1 MLDRSKKLKQD
12 QSIYT
17 KDVILVMAASFF
29 FMFSVMFVTP
39 LINGYA
45 ISLGAS
51 AVFAGVITGIMS
63 VVSMFLRP
71 VAGNLTDRFSKY
83 SLSFIGG
90 VLILIGVA
98 GYCFSPSG
106 NWLLIF
112 RLINGTGF
120 VLATVCMT
128 TWLAFLVPRSHVGE
142 AMGFYGLMNALAMA
156 LAPALAIN
164 LYKIIGYK
172 SALWLAVLAALLMIV
187 SIQFVGNHAKPKI
200 TNNKKR
206 KIKII
211 QKDAIPVALLTTF
224 FAIPYFITQAD
235 IVVYV
240 ERQPFSI
247 AVGYFFVIYA
257 IALLLIRIG
266 LKKYFDLIRF
276 GFWFWLSLVAM
287 ILFLI
292 IATFMV
298 NNWLMGLAA
307 IMLSIGYGVIYSVNQ
322 STALMLAPIE
332 EQGLA
337 SSTFYLGL
345 DIGMASGPMIGGVTA
360 QNLAPDD
367 FYPVLLVIVPIIL
380 IIYFIYR
387 KKLNGALNHR

>member
-1 MLDRSKKLKQD
+1 MKKR

-51 AVFAGVITGIMS
+51 AIFAGIITGIMS

-106 NWLLIF
+106 NWLLLF

-164 LYKIIGYK
+164 LYKVIGYK
-172 SALWLAVLAALLMIV
+172 SALWLAVLATILMIV

-200 TNNKKR
+200 IQNKKR

-211 QKDAIPVALLTTF
+211 QKDAIPVAMLTTF

-240 ERQPFSI
+240 ERQRFSI

-257 IALLLIRIG
+257 IALLLIRIV

-276 GFWFWLSLVAM
+276 GIWFWLSLISM

-322 STALMLAPIE
+322 STALMLAPME

-345 DIGMASGPMIGGVTA
+345 DIGMAAGPMIGGVTA
-360 QNLAPDD
+360 QNLAPNY

-380 IIYFIYR
+380 IIYFVYS
-387 KKLNGALNHR
+387 KKLNGALDHH